1 MQRKKKKWIRV
12 VTGLLGAMLLGGCA
26 THELTAGQP
35 MVSVPWGVEFLA
47 WVGVVAILVL
57 VFGFVLWMGPFADE

>member
-12 VTGLLGAMLLGGCA
+12 VAGLLGAMLLGGCA
-26 THELTAGQP
+26 THELTASQS
-35 MVSVPWGVEFLA
+35 MACVPWGVEFLA
-47 WVGVVAILVL
+47 WVGVVAIIAL